1 MRILYQFPLSHFCEK
16 ARWLLDYKELD
27 YIAENVLP
35 GVQQIFTQIKTGHKH
50 LPILKN
56 NTDLVSDATQI
67 AQYLDQLYPEYNLI
81 RAHKKLKDEIF
92 EIDQLANELGIEL
105 EKWLFTSLN
114 DVETLDIMLG
124 ERGYLRRFEKFTK
137 PVLKTLI
144 KKSPSEQALKNAEH
158 HIYQIVEELNQKI
171 IAQQGRYF
179 VAERLGLADIA
190 VCSMLAPVLNIM
202 GTPWEN
208 TQLNPTLTKLK
219 KYILNLPLGQYV
231 LRIYATERHARVD
244 WRGI

>member
-27 YIAENVLP
+27 YVAENVLP
-35 GVQQIFTQIKTGHKH
+35 GFQQMFTHIKTGHKT

-56 NTDLVSDATQI
+56 DTDLVSEATQI
-67 AQYLDQLYPEYNLI
+67 ARYLDNNYPEHNLI
-81 RAHKKLKDEIF
+81 RANKKLQTQIF
-92 EIDQLANELGIEL
+92 EIDNLANDLGIEL
-105 EKWLFTSLN
+105 EKWLFTALN

-137 PVLKTLI
+137 PVLKSLI
-144 KKSPSEQALKNAEH
+144 KKAPNESELKTAEEK
-158 HIYQIVEELNQKI
+158 IYTLIDQLNQKI
-171 IAQQGRYF
+171 VAQQGRYF
-179 VAERLGLADIA
+179 VSERLGLADIA
-190 VCSMLAPVLNIM
+190 VCSMIAPILNIM

-208 TQLNPTLTKLK
+208 TQLNPTLTALK
-219 KYILNLPLGQYV
+219 QHVLGLPIGQYV
-231 LRIYATERHARVD
+231 LRVYATERYARVD